1 MQHLGR
7 RYVRYVNDVYRRT
20 VTLWEGRFKSEIEQA
35 LGGRQVRRS
44 VEGRRIQLRSQL
56 GKRGGRS

>member
-20 VTLWEGRFKSEIEQA
+20 VTLWEGRFKSEIE
-35 LGGRQVRRS
+35 
-44 VEGRRIQLRSQL
+44 
-56 GKRGGRS
+56 